1 MSNYIVSD
9 TELTEIADAIREK
22 KGTVAQIPF
31 NTFAD
36 EIESISGGD
45 TPSTYPAYVETE
57 KQAVA
62 SRLASKIASVT
73 DPIVIGFNTD
83 QHLIANPSSA
93 SNIATR
99 DGIAYGIRALR
110 DLTQTYDFDL
120 VVLGGD
126 THGSSSGTIESMQA
140 SSEYVLDQ
148 IKGVNAPYVML
159 VGNHE
164 GGQDNQN
171 ITRDQVYASH
181 VTKSQIDNV
190 IIPIDRTNGYMDDAT
205 KQIRYIFIDSVPRS
219 QPVSYSTS
227 NINTILNTML
237 NGVPSGYKA
246 IIFSHHPLDETLP
259 QNSARTLWN
268 NPTACHATLQS
279 HKDKIIACFC
289 GHIHNNLYVEDHDGI
304 TFVGTTC
311 AGKYELNDGS
321 SRPAGQATETAY
333 DIFVIDQENE
343 VIHAIRYGNGDDR
356 TISYTHEE
364 PTPEPRGNIL
374 DGITWTDDTRLN
386 SSGALVSESGY
397 STTGIIADVNAG
409 DVLYFADGTLPMT
422 SVTWTLYNDDGTSG
436 GSQAGIS
443 TTNYGATYASNKM
456 YFELLSSSDA
466 KIISYIWLGI
476 NNAKDP
482 ENSGY
487 GTNRFAYGELTLW
500 ESGYIKSVKLA
511 YDGEHFQD
519 THKIRFTFPTA
530 KKALL
535 DIRVNE
541 PFDET

>member
-1 MSNYIVSD
+1 MSNYLVSD
-9 TELTEIADAIREK
+9 TELTAIADAIREK

-110 DLTQTYDFDL
+110 DLTQTYNFDL

-126 THGSSSGTIESMQA
+126 THGSSAGTIESMQA

-164 GGQDNQN
+164 GGQDNQT

-181 VTKSQIDNV
+181 VTKSQISNV
-190 IIPIDRTNGYMDDAT
+190 VIPKDRTSGYYDIPDAN
-205 KQIRYIFIDSVPRS
+205 IRVIFIDAFPRT
-219 QPVSYSTS
+219 QVNYLAT
-227 NINTILNTML
+227 NINSML
-237 NGVPSGYKA
+237 SSLLSAVPEGYKA

-268 NPTACHATLQS
+268 NPTACHATLQTY
-279 HKDKIIACFC
+279 KDIIIACFC
-289 GHIHNNLYVEDHDGI
+289 GHIHNNLYVEDQDGI

-311 AGKYELNDGS
+311 SGKYELNDGS
-321 SRPAGQATETAY
+321 TRTAGTATETAY

-343 VIHAIRYGNGDDR
+343 VINAIRYGNGQDR
-356 TISYTHEE
+356 TISYAHEA
-364 PTPEPRGNIL
+364 PPPEPRGNIL
-374 DGITWTDDTRLN
+374 TGVTWTDGKRLN
-386 SSGALVSESGY
+386 SSGELTDASGY
-397 STTGIIADVNAG
+397 STTDYIENVNAG
-409 DVLYFADGTLPMT
+409 DTLYFADGTLPM
-422 SVTWTLYNDDGTSG
+422 SINAWTLYNDDGTSG
-436 GSQAGIS
+436 GSKAGIS
-443 TTNYGATYASNKM
+443 TSTYGATYASGSMYLGLYSATSGKILSATWFAINK
-456 YFELLSSSDA
+456 A
-466 KIISYIWLGI
+466 K
-476 NNAKDP
+476 NP
-482 ENSGY
+482 EDSTYGTTRFGY
-487 GTNRFAYGELTLW
+487 GEIEFW

-511 YDGEHFQD
+511 YEENHFQA
-519 THKIRFTFPTA
+519 TVKVRFTFPTD
-530 KKALL
+530 KKASL

>member
-1 MSNYIVSD
+1 MSNYIVSN

-73 DPIVIGFNTD
+73 NPIVIGFNTD
-83 QHLIANPSSA
+83 QHLIANPSSEG
-93 SNIATR
+93 NIKTR
-99 DGIAYGIRALR
+99 DGIAYGIRTLR
-110 DLTQTYDFDL
+110 DLTKTYDFDL

-140 SSEYVLDQ
+140 SAEYVLDQ

-181 VTKSQIDNV
+181 VTKSQISNIV
-190 IIPIDRTNGYMDDAT
+190 IPKDRTSGYYDIPDAN
-205 KQIRYIFIDSVPRS
+205 IRVIFIDAFPRT
-219 QPVSYSTS
+219 QVNYLAT
-227 NINTILNTML
+227 NINSML
-237 NGVPSGYKA
+237 NSLLSAVPEGYKA

-289 GHIHNNLYVEDHDGI
+289 GHIHNNLYVEDQDGI

-311 AGKYELNDGS
+311 SGKYELNDGS
-321 SRPAGQATETAY
+321 SRTAGLATETAY
-333 DIFVIDQENE
+333 DIFVIDTENE
-343 VIHAIRYGNGDDR
+343 VIHAIRYGNGQDR
-356 TISYTHEE
+356 EISFHHSE

-374 DGITWTDDTRLN
+374 TGVEWTDGYRLN
-386 SSGALVSESGY
+386 SSGELTAESGY
-397 STTGIIADVNAG
+397 STTSLITNVNAG
-409 DVLYFADGTLPMT
+409 DTLYFADGTLPMNPT
-422 SVTWTLYNDDGTSG
+422 QWTLYNDDGSSG
-436 GSQAGIS
+436 GNQAGIS
-443 TTNYGATYASNKM
+443 TTTYGATYANGKM
-456 YFELLSSSDA
+456 YFGLYSSTGG
-466 KIISYIWLGI
+466 KIISYTWYGT
-476 NNAKDP
+476 NKAKNP
-482 ENSGY
+482 EDSTY
-487 GTNRFAYGELTLW
+487 GTNRLAYGEMELW

-511 YDGEHFQD
+511 YDGEHFQA
-519 THKIRFTFPTA
+519 TTQIRFTFPTA
-530 KKALL
+530 KKESL